1 MRKPKIL
8 IPLPTYGFD
17 PTEAAIP
24 WKMLSENNF
33 EIVFAT
39 PVGEKATGD
48 RLMLKG
54 EQLGIWKKLLAA
66 RQDAV
71 DAYAEMEKSTG
82 FCNPLKYDV
91 VKENDFDALLLPG
104 GHDKGVKEY
113 LESELLQQLVVDF
126 FKAKKPIGAICHG
139 VVLLAKSIDSKTNK
153 SVLYNYKTTCLL
165 KKQELTG
172 YNLTRL
178 WLGNYYLT
186 YPELTVEDEVKSVL
200 ENPDN
205 FIEGPFPILKDTPDK
220 LQRGFCVRDKNYVSA
235 RWTGDVYN
243 FSLEFIKIVKEYE
256 GKH

>member
-1 MRKPKIL
+1 MMHKPKIL

-24 WKMLSENNF
+24 WKLLSEQNF

-39 PVGEKATGD
+39 PNGKKATGD

-54 EQLGIWKKLLAA
+54 ERLGILKKLLAA

-71 DAYAEMEKSTG
+71 DAYSEMEMSAE
-82 FCNPLKYDV
+82 FCKPIKYADA
-91 VKENDFDALLLPG
+91 KATNFDGILLPG

-113 LESELLQQLVVDF
+113 LESELLQKLVVGF
-126 FKAKKPIGAICHG
+126 FNAKKPVGAICHG

-153 SVLYNYKTTCLL
+153 SVLYDYTTTALL

-178 WLGNYYLT
+178 WLDDYYLT
-186 YPELTVEDEVKSVL
+186 YPELTVEDEVKFVL
-200 ENPDN
+200 SNPSN
-205 FIEGPFPILKDTPDK
+205 FVEGPTPILKDTPDK
-220 LQRGFCVRDKNYVSA
+220 LQRGFYVRDRNYVSA

-243 FSLEFIKIVKEYE
+243 FSLEYIKMMKEN
-256 GKH
+256 KK